1 MYGGTTA
8 GTGSSE
14 LFSDGSKNQ
23 LSLKE
28 IRRKKFYVL
37 LNNKLGHFTHQ
48 KITDLFCINFYMPS
62 LEIIFFTVANMSCLV
77 I

>member
-28 IRRKKFYVL
+28 IRRKKILCTIEQQIGPFYTSKDYRPFL
-37 LNNKLGHFTHQ
+37 H
-48 KITDLFCINFYMPS
+48 
-62 LEIIFFTVANMSCLV
+62 
-77 I
+77 